1 MRISS
6 ESNPVKQAILFQQLR
21 WFLGPEL
28 DFISILTKACS
39 CIIRHVVA
47 EVTQA
52 FVRIVCTLDDTVGLW
67 WAAVI
72 EFLKTLFNFRAIMGA
87 YIPPT
92 RLTDAMVRTQW
103 VLTRRLNRTG
113 TRYLSTLVHIY
124 GDLYDKLHYTRI
136 LIGSYLWPMEDRC
149 LDDVTINVKCWVKG
163 EITQVER
170 SWIYLS
176 QAWNNGKKIWSFN

>member
-1 MRISS
+1 M
-6 ESNPVKQAILFQQLR
+6 
-21 WFLGPEL
+21 

-72 EFLKTLFNFRAIMGA
+72 EFLRTLVNFRAIMGA

-92 RLTDAMVRTQW
+92 RLTDAMVRTQ
-103 VLTRRLNRTG
+103 
-113 TRYLSTLVHIY
+113 
-124 GDLYDKLHYTRI
+124 
-136 LIGSYLWPMEDRC
+136 
-149 LDDVTINVKCWVKG
+149 
-163 EITQVER
+163 
-170 SWIYLS
+170 
-176 QAWNNGKKIWSFN
+176 

>member
-1 MRISS
+1 M
-6 ESNPVKQAILFQQLR
+6 
-21 WFLGPEL
+21 
-28 DFISILTKACS
+28 
-39 CIIRHVVA
+39 
-47 EVTQA
+47 TQA

-176 QAWNNGKKIWSFN
+176 QAWNNGKKIWSFNQNFCYISLPFSSVSYNYVDVNLFPMSFSCLVYSLSIWNLYLLRVRIH